1 VKTVY
6 LSLGSNIGERE
17 AYLRQA
23 VEQLEAA
30 EVHVLRRSSVFETEP
45 QDVKDQGWF
54 LNAVIEAETE
64 LFPLQLLG
72 RTQRI
77 EQELGRRPQKRG
89 GPRTIDIDLLLYG
102 NVVIRTPQLEIPHPR
117 MTIRRFVLEPLAQ
130 IAPDLRLPV
139 TGRTVRQLLGE
150 IQGQQLTQ
158 TSLTW

>member
-1 VKTVY
+1 MKTVY

>member
-23 VEQLEAA
+23 VERLEAA

-130 IAPDLRLPV
+130 IAPDLRHPV

>member
-1 VKTVY
+1 MKTVY

-23 VEQLEAA
+23 VERLEAA

>member
-6 LSLGSNIGERE
+6 LSLGSNIGERQ

-23 VEQLEAA
+23 VEQLGAA

-45 QDVKDQGWF
+45 QDIGDQGWF

-77 EQELGRRPQKRG
+77 EQELGRRRQKRG

-102 NVVIRTPQLEIPHPR
+102 NVAIRTPQLEIPHPR
-117 MTIRRFVLEPLAQ
+117 MTMRRFVLEPLAQ
-130 IAPDLRLPV
+130 IAPDLRHPL
-139 TGRTVRQLLGE
+139 TGRTVRELLGE
-150 IQGQQLTQ
+150 IQGQQVTQ

>member
-130 IAPDLRLPV
+130 IAPDLRHPV

>member
-1 VKTVY
+1 MKTVY

-130 IAPDLRLPV
+130 IAPDLRHPV